1 MEIKKINKKLEL
13 QNDGNLEIIFIGCGT
28 AFGKELF
35 NNNIIIVKGNTHL
48 LVDFGMT
55 GPYALRKNAGL
66 EVSDI
71 ENILITHSHADHIG
85 GLEYLALFN
94 RYVSQI
100 FMNKPKLKMII
111 SKEYE
116 KILWNMSLRGGM
128 EWNESSSKGQ
138 KLTFKNYFKPIRP
151 TLVSSTPRLVLHINF
166 EGIDLEIFGTNH
178 IPESAET
185 QIDAFTTYGLFI
197 DNKVLFTGDTKFDKE
212 LLDTYGSKSELILHD
227 ASFEPNP
234 VHASMQKLRKLPKKL
249 KEKTLLMHYGDNWKT
264 QNIEGFMGLVK
275 EGVRYIIN

>member
-1 MEIKKINKKLEL
+1 MEIKKVNKKLKL
-13 QNDGNLEIIFIGCGT
+13 QNDGNLEITFIGCGT

-100 FMNKPKLKMII
+100 FMKKPKLRMII

-138 KLTFKNYFKPIRP
+138 KLTFKDYFEPIRP

-178 IPESAET
+178 IPENAET

-197 DNKVLFTGDTKFDKE
+197 DKKVLFTGDTKFDKA

-234 VHASMQKLRKLPKKL
+234 VHASISMLSKLPKKI
-249 KEKTLLMHYGDNWKT
+249 KDKMLLMHYGDNWKT
-264 QNIEGFMGLVK
+264 QNIDGFMGLVK
-275 EGVRYIIN
+275 EGYRYII